1 MYVVTVEFW
10 VKIEHV
16 QDFRM
21 AIVANARTSRE
32 FEPGCRQFD
41 VCTDPAD
48 SSAIFL
54 YEVYID
60 RAAFDA
66 HLASDHFRRF
76 DHQVAPWVER
86 KTARVLERLD
96 P

>member
-1 MYVVTVEFW
+1 MYVVTVEFV

-16 QDFRM
+16 QDFRT

-41 VCTDPAD
+41 VCTDPAN
-48 SSAIFL
+48 ARAVFL
-54 YEVYID
+54 YELYSD

-66 HLASDHFRRF
+66 HLASDHFRQF
-76 DHQVAPWVER
+76 DQQVAPWVER
-86 KTARVLERLD
+86 KTARMLGRLE

>member
-48 SSAIFL
+48 SRTIFL
-54 YEVYID
+54 YGVYSD

-66 HLASDHFRRF
+66 HLASDHFLRF

-86 KTARVLERLD
+86 KAARVLERLD